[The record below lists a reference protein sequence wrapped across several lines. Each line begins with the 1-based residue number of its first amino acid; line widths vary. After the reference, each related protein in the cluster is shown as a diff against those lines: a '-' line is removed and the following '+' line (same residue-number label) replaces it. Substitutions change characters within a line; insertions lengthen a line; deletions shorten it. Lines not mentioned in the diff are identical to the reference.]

1 MTTANQTTEEMGLFE
16 HIAELRQRLFRAVIA
31 WIVGTLIASAFAE
44 YLVVWLAQPLEGNP
58 LIVLDPTE
66 APITYFKIAIAAGF
80 GLALPYIMFQVYG
93 FIAPGLY
100 PHERNVVL
108 FGVPAVIVFF
118 ISGALFT
125 LRVLIP
131 VSLPVLMGFLEQ
143 VVEPTYSLERYLSF
157 VSTLVVWMGILFQTP
172 LVIYVIAR
180 FGILS
185 LDQLKGARRIVWVLA
200 AVFAAVVTPT
210 TDPVTLLLVT
220 GPFIMLYE
228 LGLILARFAEKQ
240 RRKAEK
246 ERAEI

>member
-1 MTTANQTTEEMGLFE
+1 
-16 HIAELRQRLFRAVIA
+16 
-31 WIVGTLIASAFAE
+31 
-44 YLVVWLAQPLEGNP
+44 
-58 LIVLDPTE
+58 
-66 APITYFKIAIAAGF
+66 
-80 GLALPYIMFQVYG
+80 
-93 FIAPGLY
+93 
-100 PHERNVVL
+100 
-108 FGVPAVIVFF
+108 
-118 ISGALFT
+118 
-125 LRVLIP
+125 
-131 VSLPVLMGFLEQ
+131 MGFLEQ

-185 LDQLKGARRIVWVLA
+185 LDQLKGARRIVWFLA